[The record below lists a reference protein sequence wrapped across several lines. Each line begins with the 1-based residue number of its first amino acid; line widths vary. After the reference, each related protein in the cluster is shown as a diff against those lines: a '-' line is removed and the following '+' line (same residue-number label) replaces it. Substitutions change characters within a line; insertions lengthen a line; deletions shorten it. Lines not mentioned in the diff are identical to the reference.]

1 VPILEIVMRKMHHP
15 RLLSTALV
23 LLLLI
28 ALPVMASPSNKW
40 RIQVSGHAKVAGEIE
55 LALTPKDGTATN
67 VVIAVPQRTSENQA
81 AAMIRDALRA
91 KFGKDV
97 YNSEVDDGEDVLVK
111 ARGTTPAFDLVVV
124 RNTAEGLRISLDKE

>member
-1 VPILEIVMRKMHHP
+1 MRKTYHS
-15 RLLSTALV
+15 RLLTTALW
-23 LLLLI
+23 LLLPA

-40 RIQVSGHAKVAGEIE
+40 RIQLSGHAKVAGEIE
-55 LALTPKDGTATN
+55 LALTPKDGPATN

-97 YNSEVDDGEDVLVK
+97 YNAEVDDGEDVLVK
-111 ARGTTPAFDLVVV
+111 ARGSTPIFDLVVV